1 MISGCN
7 PERVQKALEKISKE
21 EGCEAIIDSV
31 IIDVSDDDSVKAAVK
46 VVETNVGSA
55 GLDVLVVSYILSL
68 GRQNS
73 SWIFRTI
80 LV

>member
-31 IIDVSDDDSVKAAVK
+31 IIDVSNENSIKATIK
-46 VVETNVGSA
+46 VVETNVRSA
-55 GLDVLVVSYILSL
+55 GLDILVVRYILSL
-68 GRQNS
+68 GKQNS
-73 SWIFRTI
+73 LWIFRTI